1 MIRLL
6 KTGLFRLKKEVLF
19 WLFIFLTIGLAGYG
33 LIKCSSVESVSF
45 DNVVNEFIMYIGLFI
60 AIFVSIFVG
69 KEYSQGIIR
78 NKIIVGHS
86 RISIF
91 LSNLIIS
98 IAVSILCEAIYLV
111 IVISLGTYLFG
122 QLQITS
128 SQFLLSMVDT
138 ILIIISFCSIF
149 NFVTMI
155 CSDITVSTAIC
166 MVLFIAMFI
175 AQAALSLTAFSTKYS
190 TNTTFDENGE
200 IITIQEP
207 DPNYPGDEKVKQARI
222 LYLLIPQGQAMEV
235 GSDDFEVLSQMPIY
249 SIIVISIVNFLGI
262 YIFCKKDLK

>member
-6 KTGLFRLKKEVLF
+6 KAGLFRLKKEVLF
-19 WLFIFLTIGLAGYG
+19 WIFIFLTIGLAGYG

-69 KEYSQGIIR
+69 KEQSQGIIR

-86 RISIF
+86 RLSIF
-91 LSNLIIS
+91 VSNLIIS

-122 QLQITS
+122 QLQIQL
-128 SQFLLSMVDT
+128 SQLLLIMLDT
-138 ILIIISFCSIF
+138 MLIIISFCSIF
-149 NFVTMI
+149 NFVAMI
-155 CSDITVSTAIC
+155 CSDITVSTTIC

-175 AQAALSLTAFSTKYS
+175 AQAALSLTAFSTKYL
-190 TNTTFDENGE
+190 TNTTFDENGD
-200 IITIQEP
+200 IITTQEP

-235 GSDDFEVLSQMPIY
+235 GNNDIELLSQMPIY
-249 SIIVISIVNFLGI
+249 SIFLISIVNFLGI
-262 YIFCKKDLK
+262 YIFYKKDLK

>member
-6 KTGLFRLKKEVLF
+6 KAGLFRLKKEILF
-19 WLFIFLTIGLAGYG
+19 WIFIFLTIGLAGYG
-33 LIKCSSVESVSF
+33 LIKCSSVDSINL
-45 DNVVNEFIMYIGLFI
+45 DNVANEFIMYIGLFI

-122 QLQITS
+122 QLQIQL
-128 SQFLLSMVDT
+128 SQLLLIMLDT

-149 NFVTMI
+149 NFVAMI
-155 CSDITVSTAIC
+155 CSDITVSTTIC

-175 AQAALSLTAFSTKYS
+175 AQGALSLTVFSTKYL

-235 GSDDFEVLSQMPIY
+235 GSNDIELLSQMPIY
-249 SIIVISIVNFLGI
+249 SILLISIVNFLGI
-262 YIFCKKDLK
+262 YIFYKNELK

>member
-6 KTGLFRLKKEVLF
+6 KAGLFRLKKEILF
-19 WLFIFLTIGLAGYG
+19 WIFIFLTIGIAGYG
-33 LIKCSSVESVSF
+33 LIRCSSVDSINL

-86 RISIF
+86 RLSIF

-122 QLQITS
+122 QLQIQL
-128 SQFLLSMVDT
+128 SQLLLIMLDT
-138 ILIIISFCSIF
+138 ILVIISFCSIF
-149 NFVTMI
+149 NFVAMI
-155 CSDITVSTAIC
+155 CSDITVSTTIC

-175 AQAALSLTAFSTKYS
+175 AQGALSLTAFSTKYL

-235 GSDDFEVLSQMPIY
+235 GSNDIELLYQMPIY
-249 SIIVISIVNFLGI
+249 SIFIISIVNFLGI
-262 YIFCKKDLK
+262 YIFYKKELK